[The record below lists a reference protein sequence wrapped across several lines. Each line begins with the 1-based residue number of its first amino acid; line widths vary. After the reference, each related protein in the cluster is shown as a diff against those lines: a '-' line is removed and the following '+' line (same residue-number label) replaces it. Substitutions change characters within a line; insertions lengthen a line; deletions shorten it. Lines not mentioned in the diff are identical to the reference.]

1 MSQKDALVLD
11 RSSLPAAPREK
22 LWRPGMTGLIA
33 WRNLVH
39 DRVRFAVTIVGIAFA
54 TLLMGIQLG
63 MLVNFVHTTATLV
76 DHSGADLWIAA
87 HGVKTIDL
95 ATPLQERRRFEAL
108 STPGVAV
115 AEPYLLGFGF
125 WKKPDGVRETV
136 IIVGIEPDA
145 RMGLP
150 WNLRD
155 GVDPRQALLWPDG
168 VVVDRLYAKK
178 LGVDRIGQTFEIN
191 DRRVRVVG
199 FTSGIRTFTQSPY
212 VFTSLR
218 KARAISSSLPDAEN
232 AITYV
237 PIRVAPGGSIEA
249 TREKL
254 AARMP
259 DVDVLTG
266 AEFSSRSSNYWLFST
281 GAGVTMISSSLL
293 ALLVGVVIA
302 AQTLYA
308 STMDR
313 LPEYATLRAIGGGRF
328 YLYAIVVKQALIGG
342 LIGYIVGMAAV
353 LTMVWLGSDSSAAP
367 EAPTWLS
374 LAIGVVM
381 EAMCVMASLIS
392 INKLTAINPAE
403 VFR

>member
-266 AEFSSRSSNYWLFST
+266 AEFSSRSSNYWLFRR
-281 GAGVTMISSSLL
+281 AR
-293 ALLVGVVIA
+293 
-302 AQTLYA
+302 A
-308 STMDR
+308 S
-313 LPEYATLRAIGGGRF
+313 P
-328 YLYAIVVKQALIGG
+328 
-342 LIGYIVGMAAV
+342 
-353 LTMVWLGSDSSAAP
+353 
-367 EAPTWLS
+367 
-374 LAIGVVM
+374 
-381 EAMCVMASLIS
+381 
-392 INKLTAINPAE
+392 
-403 VFR
+403 